1 MVNLLSEDSQNFDVR
16 LTWTGGK
23 SGDLM
28 VKHKPTIKIGTPP
41 GLEGEEKFHSPEDLF
56 VASATTCFMSGFVE
70 FTKKMHID
78 FKSFECDSTG
88 KLESVGRSYEIT
100 RIDMKARV
108 VVESESIKG
117 KMERALELAAKY
129 CFVGNSMKCPIT
141 HETEVVVE

>member
-1 MVNLLSEDSQNFDVR
+1 MSEDSQNFDVR

-141 HETEVVVE
+141 HETKVVVE

>member
-1 MVNLLSEDSQNFDVR
+1 MNHLSEDSQNFNVR
-16 LTWTGGK
+16 LAWTGGK
-23 SGDLM
+23 SGDVM
-28 VKHKPTIKIGTPP
+28 VEHKPTIKIGTPP
-41 GLEGEEKFHSPEDLF
+41 ESEGEDEFHSPEDLF
-56 VASATTCFMSGFVE
+56 VASATACYMSGFVE
-70 FTKKMHID
+70 FTKKMHIN

-108 VVESESIKG
+108 VIESDSLKG

-141 HETEVVVE
+141 HVTEVLVE

>member
-1 MVNLLSEDSQNFDVR
+1 MSEDSQNFDVQ

-23 SGDLM
+23 SGDVM

-41 GLEGEEKFHSPEDLF
+41 GSEGKDEFHSPEDLF
-56 VASATTCFMSGFVE
+56 VASATACYMSGFVE
-70 FTKKMHID
+70 FTKKMHIS

-108 VVESESIKG
+108 AVESESLRG
-117 KMERALELAAKY
+117 KIERALELAAKY

-141 HETEVVVE
+141 HKIEVVVE